1 MRKVG
6 FPGKVVSISARTY
19 CFGGGQLPESVTSRE
34 QAAAVSIAMPAA
46 VKVKGRAAVVSP
58 YARSGTK
65 RLTDL
70 TLSLLGLLISVPV
83 WLLVSLA
90 IVLEDGRP
98 VVYVQTRMGRDGC
111 IFPLFKFRSMVR
123 DAEGMTGPVWASQD
137 DPRVTRVGRLL
148 RATALDELPQLVNI
162 LLGHMS
168 FVGPRPERPELVAR
182 IVESCPE
189 FTWRH
194 AVRPGLTGPAQV
206 FGHYET
212 DPVEK
217 LVYDLG
223 YIQKAS
229 FWWDIRLILRSFWI
243 TFTGR
248 WQERNGH
255 LPGGP
260 RLRPPAPPPSV
271 SA

>member
-1 MRKVG
+1 MR
-6 FPGKVVSISARTY
+6 PSA
-19 CFGGGQLPESVTSRE
+19 LSDE
-34 QAAAVSIAMPAA
+34 QAAALSVAPCAPTHLA
-46 VKVKGRAAVVSP
+46 DRPVAVSP
-58 YARSGTK
+58 YACSVAK
-65 RLTDL
+65 RAFDVV
-70 TLSLLGLLISVPV
+70 LSLTGLLISVPV
-83 WLLVSLA
+83 WLVASLA

-98 VVYVQTRMGRDGC
+98 VLYVQHRVGRGGRV
-111 IFPLFKFRSMVR
+111 FPLFKFRSMVR

-189 FTWRH
+189 FARRH
-194 AVRPGLTGPAQV
+194 VVRPGLTGPAQV

-212 DPVEK
+212 DPAEK
-217 LVYDLG
+217 LVYDLE
-223 YIQKAS
+223 YIRKAS

-255 LPGGP
+255 VPGGP
-260 RLRPPAPPPSV
+260 RLRPPAAPPSV

>member
-1 MRKVG
+1 LIV
-6 FPGKVVSISARTY
+6 
-19 CFGGGQLPESVTSRE
+19 
-34 QAAAVSIAMPAA
+34 AA
-46 VKVKGRAAVVSP
+46 
-58 YARSGTK
+58 
-65 RLTDL
+65 
-70 TLSLLGLLISVPV
+70 
-83 WLLVSLA
+83 A

-98 VVYVQTRMGRDGC
+98 VLFVQKRVGKDNRHFG
-111 IFPLFKFRSMVR
+111 LLKFRSMIR
-123 DAEGMTGPVWASQD
+123 QAEKLTGPVLASAD

-189 FTWRH
+189 FTLRH
-194 AVRPGLTGPAQV
+194 VVRPGLTGPAQV

-212 DPVEK
+212 DPAEK
-217 LVYDLG
+217 LVYDLE
-223 YIQKAS
+223 YIRKAS

-255 LPGGP
+255 VPGGP
-260 RLRPPAPPPSV
+260 RLRPPAPPSV

>member
-1 MRKVG
+1 VQHS
-6 FPGKVVSISARTY
+6 VVSD
-19 CFGGGQLPESVTSRE
+19 E
-34 QAAAVSIAMPAA
+34 QAAALSVAPSAA
-46 VKVKGRAAVVSP
+46 AHLADRPVAVSP
-58 YARSGTK
+58 YAHSVAK
-65 RLTDL
+65 RAFDVALSFAGL
-70 TLSLLGLLISVPV
+70 LLSLPV
-83 WLLVSLA
+83 WLMASLA
-90 IVLEDGRP
+90 ILLEGGRP
-98 VVYVQTRMGRDGC
+98 VLYVQHRVGRDGRV
-111 IFPLFKFRSMVR
+111 FPLFKFRSMVR

-189 FTWRH
+189 FTLRH
-194 AVRPGLTGPAQV
+194 VVRPGLTGPAQL
-206 FGHYET
+206 FGHYES
-212 DPVEK
+212 DPAEK
-217 LVYDLG
+217 LVYDLE

-229 FWWDIRLILRSFWI
+229 VWWDIRLILRSFWI

-255 LPGGP
+255 VPGGP